1 MQKIFLL
8 KPGEKSKTHIPPSF
22 LHHTHTASISMC
34 EEILM
39 STNGSAA
46 SYISC
51 TPDTCS
57 HVYNG
62 YVVHVVIN
70 ILKTEAHG
78 PINTLDGEVWP
89 L

>member
-1 MQKIFLL
+1 
-8 KPGEKSKTHIPPSF
+8 
-22 LHHTHTASISMC
+22 
-34 EEILM
+34 M
-39 STNGSAA
+39 STNGFAV

-51 TPDTCS
+51 TPDTRS

-70 ILKTEAHG
+70 ILKTGARG
-78 PINTLDGEVWP
+78 PINTPDVEVWP